1 MKPDYTYLKGDIT
14 EAYSSKVKEVKRSFV
29 FLNFHKPLLP
39 AALIVYDK
47 VISSKPDFKK
57 YWLLHSIEEP
67 EIVDNEI
74 TIRRSKDGDSG
85 KLINTTLLPTA
96 ENAVITPVG
105 GPGKEFWVFGENYE
119 NEPTRGRDPAG
130 ERGAWRVEISPSAFT
145 EEDYFLNVM
154 QVMDNDH
161 EEKHSVDQIIGDMIV
176 GAHIGN
182 SVVIFSKDAEMMNTP
197 VSFEIKGHGTYN
209 ILLTDMAE
217 GTWQV
222 VKDGRVII
230 PAMQVRPK
238 EGTVYLRGSGGKYQ
252 LFR

>member
-1 MKPDYTYLKGDIT
+1 MDIGGIDLFIVVAYLI
-14 EAYSSKVKEVKRSFV
+14 A
-29 FLNFHKPLLP
+29 LP
-39 AALIVYDK
+39 IFGVY
-47 VISSKPDFKK
+47 FKK
-57 YWLLHSIEEP
+57 YVH
-67 EIVDNEI
+67 
-74 TIRRSKDGDSG
+74 
-85 KLINTTLLPTA
+85 
-96 ENAVITPVG
+96 
-105 GPGKEFWVFGENYE
+105 
-119 NEPTRGRDPAG
+119 
-130 ERGAWRVEISPSAFT
+130 T

-161 EEKHSVDQIIGDMIV
+161 EERHSVDLIAGDKVV

-182 SVVIFSKDAEMMNTP
+182 SVVIFSKDAEMMNTT
-197 VSFEIKGHGTYN
+197 VSFEIKGHATYN

-230 PAMQVRPK
+230 PAMQVRPQ